1 VARRRV
7 RRGRSAKPGARKA
20 VRATIGV
27 IGGSGLYDLPG
38 ARLLAE
44 VKPRTPWG
52 EPSDAIRIVEV
63 GGQPVAFLPRHGLG
77 HRLLPTE
84 VNSRANLCALKSVGV
99 EQVVAFS
106 AVGSLK
112 EELKPLDFVVPSQL
126 IDRTRHRPDT
136 YFGDGVVGHVGFAD
150 PFCPRLAK
158 LLVEEVRAQGLPGGP
173 TGEALVCMEG
183 PLFSTRA
190 ESHLHRSWGA
200 GLINM
205 SALPEAKLAREAE
218 LCYAL
223 VCMVTDYDC
232 WREGEVDV
240 DIQMVIRNLTANAD
254 RARGLLPSLVGKL
267 AAATRACGCGEA
279 CKFAII
285 TAPKLQPAKTRA
297 RLRAVLPKY
306 FGG

>member
-1 VARRRV
+1 MARRKKPAARPRAV
-7 RRGRSAKPGARKA
+7 PRAK
-20 VRATIGV
+20 IGI
-27 IGGSGLYDLPG
+27 IGGSGLYELPG

-44 VKPRTPWG
+44 VKRKTPWG

-63 GGQPVAFLPRHGLG
+63 GGQPVAFLARHGRG

-84 VNSRANLCALKSVGV
+84 VNSRANFCALKSVGV
-99 EQVVAFS
+99 EQIVAFS

-112 EELKPLDFVVPSQL
+112 EELKPLDFVVPTQL

-136 YFGDGVVGHVGFAD
+136 YFGEGVVGHVGFAD
-150 PFCPRLAK
+150 PFCPRLAQ
-158 LLVEEVRAQGLPGGP
+158 LLVQEVRARQLPGGQS
-173 TGEALVCMEG
+173 GEALVCMEG

-190 ESHLHRSWGA
+190 ESHLYRSCGA

-232 WREGEVDV
+232 WREGEAEV
-240 DIQMVIRNLTANAD
+240 DIQMVIRNLLANAE
-254 RARGLLPSLVGKL
+254 RAHGLVPSLVAKI
-267 AAATRACGCGEA
+267 ANAERACGCGEA

-285 TAPKLQPAKTRA
+285 TARERQPARTRA
-297 RLRAVLPKY
+297 RLKVLLPKY

>member
-1 VARRRV
+1 M
-7 RRGRSAKPGARKA
+7 GRSAKPGARKA

-136 YFGDGVVGHVGFAD
+136 YFGDGV
-150 PFCPRLAK
+150 
-158 LLVEEVRAQGLPGGP
+158 LVEEVHAQGLPGGP
-173 TGEALVCMEG
+173 AGEALVCMEG

-218 LCYAL
+218 LCFAL

-267 AAATRACGCGEA
+267 AAATRACGCGDA